1 MVSTSLPAMSFLW
14 LWECKKENKMHNEFW
29 LDLEETLCLSALLFP
44 ENRGVTLQGEIVTDI
59 DTRKRL
65 KIHWG
70 NQMRL

>member
-1 MVSTSLPAMSFLW
+1 
-14 LWECKKENKMHNEFW
+14 MHNELW
-29 LDLEETLCLSALLFP
+29 LDLEETLHLSALLFP
-44 ENRGVTLQGEIVTDI
+44 ENRCVALRGEIVTGI

>member
-1 MVSTSLPAMSFLW
+1 
-14 LWECKKENKMHNEFW
+14 MHNELG
-29 LDLEETLCLSALLFP
+29 LDLEETLHLSALLFP
-44 ENRGVTLQGEIVTDI
+44 ENRCGTLWGDIVTDI